1 MGNQQLLI
9 IVIAVVIISIAIAVG
24 VTLFRDSAASSNRD
38 QLVADL
44 AQYGVRAQSF
54 FRRPSALGGGSG
66 SFKGLTI
73 EKVTAYARNMNGTYS
88 LDPDPVTGTPASI
101 KLIGVGT
108 ETGLDGTTPVK
119 AVMVVFSDTMSV
131 DETATN

>member
-44 AQYGVRAQSF
+44 SQYAVRAQAYYK
-54 FRRPSALGGGSG
+54 RPSAFGGGDG
-66 SFKGLTI
+66 SFNGLTVA
-73 EKVTAYARNMNGTYS
+73 KNTAHASNINGSYS
-88 LDPDPVTGTPASI
+88 LDPEPVAGTPASI

-108 ETGLDGTTPVK
+108 EPGLDGSNPVK
-119 AVMVVFSDTMSV
+119 AVMVVFRDTMTV
-131 DETATN
+131 DETAGN

>member
-24 VTLFRDSAASSNRD
+24 ITLFRDSAASSNRD

-44 AQYGVRAQSF
+44 AQYGVRAQAYY
-54 FRRPSALGGGSG
+54 RRPSAFGGGEA
-66 SFKGLTI
+66 SFNGLTMDKI
-73 EKVTAYARNMNGTYS
+73 TAHGTNMNGTYTM
-88 LDPDPVTGTPASI
+88 DPDPVSGTPASI

-108 ETGLDGTTPVK
+108 ETGLDGTNPVK
-119 AVMVVFSDTMSV
+119 AVMIVLSDSMSV
-131 DETATN
+131 DGTSGN

>member
-44 AQYGVRAQSF
+44 AQYGVRAQAYY
-54 FRRPSALGGGSG
+54 RRPSAFGGGQS
-66 SFKGLTI
+66 SFNGLTMDKI
-73 EKVTAYARNMNGTYS
+73 TARASNINGTYTM
-88 LDPDPVTGTPASI
+88 DPDPVAGTPLSI
-101 KLIGVGT
+101 KLIGIGT
-108 ETGLDGTTPVK
+108 ETGLNGTSPVK
-119 AVMVVFSDTMSV
+119 AVMVVFSDSMSV
-131 DETATN
+131 DETVGN

>member
-44 AQYGVRAQSF
+44 AHYAVRAQAYY
-54 FRRPSALGGGSG
+54 RRPSALGGGQG
-66 SFKGLTI
+66 SFAGLTI
-73 EKVTAYARNMNGTYS
+73 DKVTAHASNMNGIYS

-131 DETATN
+131 DETAGN